1 LGLDFVNVTNCC
13 RRAGRFED
21 VIIRVISQKDGI
33 FLEIGVFSNTS
44 TTSWQALNIDQ
55 ASERNCDD

>member
-1 LGLDFVNVTNCC
+1 MLPIAVVGLVDLKMLL
-13 RRAGRFED
+13 
-21 VIIRVISQKDGI
+21 IRVISQKDGI